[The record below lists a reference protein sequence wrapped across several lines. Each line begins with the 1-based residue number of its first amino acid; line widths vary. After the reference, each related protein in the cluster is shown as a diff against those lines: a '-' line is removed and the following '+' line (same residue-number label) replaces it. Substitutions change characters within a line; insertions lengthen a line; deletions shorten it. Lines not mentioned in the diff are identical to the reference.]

1 MGRVIVQTIS
11 THWTKRA
18 RGAPGAS
25 LRNTTPETY
34 QLDPSRLP
42 DDGAAWH
49 DVLFGERGSLS
60 DETYR
65 SRILPADFHRVSIL
79 LDHESVTGCLIV
91 QLFGKT
97 AFHLRPNQT
106 GRVIY
111 NFSDDVADDGWRNT
125 VFQKVVVH
133 IAFAMPAL
141 PTMFMRVPERDHVS
155 LRDLT

>member
-1 MGRVIVQTIS
+1 
-11 THWTKRA
+11 
-18 RGAPGAS
+18 
-25 LRNTTPETY
+25 L
-34 QLDPSRLP
+34 
-42 DDGAAWH
+42 
-49 DVLFGERGSLS
+49 

-79 LDHESVTGCLIV
+79 LEHESEPECLIV

-97 AFHLRPNQT
+97 AFHLKPRQT
-106 GRVIY
+106 GRILY
-111 NFSDDVADDGWRNT
+111 NFSDDVFEDGWRNT

-133 IAFAMPAL
+133 VAFAMPAL

>member
-11 THWTKRA
+11 THWTKKA
-18 RGAPGAS
+18 RGAHGAS
-25 LRNTTPETY
+25 LRNATPETY

-42 DDGAAWH
+42 DDGAAWQ
-49 DVLFGERGSLS
+49 DVLFGERGSLL

-79 LDHESVTGCLIV
+79 LEHESEPECLIV

-97 AFHLRPNQT
+97 AFHLKPKQT
-106 GRVIY
+106 GRILY
-111 NFSDDVADDGWRNT
+111 NFSDDVFEDGWRNT

-133 IAFAMPAL
+133 VAFAMPAH

-155 LRDLT
+155 LRDMT